1 MKIFSVKLN
10 HIFASMNIEDKIK
23 NVVRDVPNFPKEGIM
38 FKDITPILKDVDLCK
53 EITETFAKRIA
64 VLSPDVIVGIES
76 RGFLFG
82 MLIARELN
90 IPFVPIRKKGKLPA
104 DCYSVDYD
112 LEYGS
117 ACIEIH
123 KDAIK
128 KGDRVVIHDDLL
140 ATGGTV
146 MGSSELIRMS
156 GAEIVAFSFLI
167 GLDFLGANEKL
178 ISYSP
183 NIITLANY

>member
-1 MKIFSVKLN
+1 MKIFSVKLKC
-10 HIFASMNIEDKIK
+10 ILVFMMIDEKIK
-23 NVVRDVPNFPKEGIM
+23 AAVRNVPDFPSPGIM
-38 FKDITPILKDVDLCK
+38 FKDITPILQNVELCK
-53 EITETFAKRIA
+53 EITKEFSRRIDE
-64 VLSPDVIVGIES
+64 LKPDFIVGIES

-82 MLIARELN
+82 MLIAQDLG

-104 DCYSVDYD
+104 DCYSVEYD

-123 KDAIK
+123 KDALP
-128 KGDRVVIHDDLL
+128 KGARIVIHDDLL

-146 MGSSELIRMS
+146 IASAELLKLSSANLL
-156 GAEIVAFSFLI
+156 GFSFII
-167 GLDFLGANEKL
+167 GLDFLGGDEKL
-178 ISYSP
+178 KGYSS